1 MRKIIS
7 IPVLLFLLTAQTQ
20 AQWGSSSG
28 GGITPAGARK
38 NTGWT
43 AQGGLIAVD
52 TVAQR
57 IEWGGTANASIK
69 IFDADGDSIIF
80 RPQQNNGGFLQ
91 KDFGVTLSGIDTLG
105 RVTSGPSYTGN
116 GTVTIDAATAEP
128 RLYFQAS
135 DADVVTAQITTS
147 DQLSFIGA
155 TGGYLHDNDIEL
167 TAGTLNASSTM
178 AGSGAFSGTNT
189 TVTVAVTGGATTDLY
204 FITLTGTA
212 SPAITDAVRVDAQ
225 TSQFVLTR
233 GAAGTSGSTFNW
245 LRIKP

>member
-1 MRKIIS
+1 MRKIIC
-7 IPVLLFLLTAQTQ
+7 ILLFGLVASAS
-20 AQWGSSSG
+20 AQWGSG
-28 GGITPAGARK
+28 GGSGASIQTAREK
-38 NTGWT
+38 TGWT
-43 AQGGLIAVD
+43 AQGSLIASD
-52 TVAQR
+52 TVAKR

-80 RPQQNNGGFLQ
+80 KPQQNNGGFLL
-91 KDFGVTLSGIDTLG
+91 KDGSTTLGGIDSLG
-105 RVTSGPSYTGN
+105 RFTSGPSYLGN